1 MKTQLRTVMQERL
14 KLQKNIKNYEDD
26 INELKE

>member
-14 KLQKNIKNYEDD
+14 KLQKSIKNYEDD
-26 INELKE
+26 ISELKE